1 MRCYSND
8 EVISRVKKHLESKEN
23 CQPLVDDVSSYNYN
37 YGKGYSYDA
46 TFEPLERSWLV
57 IATPREFLSE
67 IFRWRYYE
75 ESDSVVSVDI
85 QDEQAEHFTGL
96 LVQPRTSDIRW
107 DFC

>member
-23 CQPLVDDVSSYNYN
+23 CQPLVDDVASYNYN

-75 ESDSVVSVDI
+75 ESDSVVIDLD
-85 QDEQAEHFTGL
+85 QYGNPGHGHFFHNKMT
-96 LVQPRTSDIRW
+96 D
-107 DFC
+107 C